1 MNENCCDL
9 LKEVNGLIGA
19 IDGDTLSCLRKLIS
33 QYDVTCWQVEE
44 YYVLLST
51 VLDNENVP
59 QSLRSFIKS
68 RIQEIRN
75 KVRKYYS

>member
-1 MNENCCDL
+1 MKENCCDL

-19 IDGDTLSCLRKLIS
+19 IDGDTLSRLRKLIS